1 MAIDGLESLVGIR
14 VVVYRGE
21 GGVGFLVREVL
32 VDEVEFVSKVRYEE
46 SVWMKVRGGRG
57 REALYVCCIYM
68 PTDSACASVIED
80 SYIKLKETCLD
91 SCRRGGLLFLVTLIR
106 GWVDVLTL
114 MMSLGCLGRRL
125 VMPVEIG

>member
-1 MAIDGLESLVGIR
+1 M
-14 VVVYRGE
+14 
-21 GGVGFLVREVL
+21 VRECL
-32 VDEVEFVSKVRYEE
+32 VDELEFVSKVRYEE
-46 SVWMKVRGGRG
+46 SVWMKVQGGRG

-80 SYIKLKETCLD
+80 SYIKLKEDVLGFMQKGGE
-91 SCRRGGLLFLVTLIR
+91 GGLFFLVILMR
-106 GWVDVLTL
+106 GWVHLLML

>member
-1 MAIDGLESLVGIR
+1 M
-14 VVVYRGE
+14 
-21 GGVGFLVREVL
+21 VRECL

-80 SYIKLKETCLD
+80 SYIKLKEMCLD

-106 GWVDVLTL
+106 GWVDVLML